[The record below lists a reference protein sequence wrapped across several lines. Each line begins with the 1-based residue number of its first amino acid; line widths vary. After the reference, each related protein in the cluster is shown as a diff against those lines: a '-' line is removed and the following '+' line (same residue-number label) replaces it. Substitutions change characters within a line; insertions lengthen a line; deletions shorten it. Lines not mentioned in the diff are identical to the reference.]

1 MSTGKLL
8 QWMNSEYLIY
18 KMLKSSIKRTLLCI
32 NSPSQPI
39 LMIKVGLLLTHD
51 DCKLNLFESESKR
64 TSIVKIL
71 YTIFI
76 WENGGADESIEQS
89 MWHLLVLSKKEKQI
103 Q

>member
-18 KMLKSSIKRTLLCI
+18 KMLKSSKKRTLLCI

-39 LMIKVGLLLTHD
+39 LMIKDGLLFQHD
-51 DCKLNLFESESKR
+51 DCKLNPFESESKR

-71 YTIFI
+71 YTLFI
-76 WENGGADESIEQS
+76 WENSGADESIEQS